1 MSTGRIIH
9 SFSQRMHI
17 FFDTEC
23 SLHTGC
29 LQTTQLFLVL
39 RCFSS
44 GLDRHNNCQQ
54 SELIHDCYKAHERQQ
69 HFLVGPQC
77 VVQAPFPLFLVEN
90 DSSST
95 SDCYNKLQLRA
106 YTAYRQAL
114 SENFFAGICLKPW
127 VMFSIDDV
135 ACQARNVNHIVEKC
149 KPLS

>member
-17 FFDTEC
+17 VFDTEC

-39 RCFSS
+39 CCFLS

-95 SDCYNKLQLRA
+95 SDCFNKLQLRA
-106 YTAYRQAL
+106 YTAYRQAF
-114 SENFFAGICLKPW
+114 SENFLLVFALNLGLCFL
-127 VMFSIDDV
+127 
-135 ACQARNVNHIVEKC
+135 
-149 KPLS
+149 